1 MSEAQ
6 ATHIQKMDKL
16 DKPLV
21 PERLVTRM
29 KIQITDQEKMLAN
42 DVANKGLEAIVKKT
56 PKT

>member
-6 ATHIQKMDKL
+6 ATHTQKMDKL